1 MVAIW
6 FSHPVA
12 FVLGGIGTGL
22 FLDALVKKDRRRV
35 GACLVTIAC
44 WLASFGVCF
53 LVCLKQ
59 LGNNQFLLGYWAGH
73 FLPLPPTSPGDLMWL
88 LDHFFGFLAYPGGLG
103 GTEVKVGGIA
113 AALVL
118 IGVIAMWREE
128 WPVVVALVGPALLTL
143 LASGLGKYPFAGR
156 LLLFLV
162 PPMLLLVARG
172 AWAVASAL
180 RPNQPFAAVVLL
192 GLLLVAPAVET
203 YQTLRR
209 PPRNEQIV
217 PVLNDVRQQWQP
229 GDKVYI
235 YYGAVPAFTFYTRE
249 NPFPPGVILGGQHR
263 STRVGYRDELRKLAG
278 EPRVWIV
285 FSHLHLSEE
294 SLIRAYAEG
303 LGRCAAEIRHSG
315 ACAFLFDFRGSN

>member
-1 MVAIW
+1 
-6 FSHPVA
+6 
-12 FVLGGIGTGL
+12 
-22 FLDALVKKDRRRV
+22 
-35 GACLVTIAC
+35 
-44 WLASFGVCF
+44 
-53 LVCLKQ
+53 
-59 LGNNQFLLGYWAGH
+59 
-73 FLPLPPTSPGDLMWL
+73 
-88 LDHFFGFLAYPGGLG
+88 
-103 GTEVKVGGIA
+103 VKVGGIA

-118 IGVIAMWREE
+118 IGVIAMWRDE